1 MEIKKNTKWHILKRL
16 RHGFLTKSIVEEL
29 RTSKTNVLRHIK
41 DLRKAGL
48 VQEFSG
54 GKFTPSKKGYSISPE
69 DFLKMFYR
77 GGVNGVQIVPQETQN
92 EILRYHNL
100 SFSVDILEKP
110 QEIKQEF
117 RSIQLKNNVFYCK
130 SYLNGSVKFHNK
142 KAVLCLSNVY
152 GAEVEEIALK
162 SLEVLENLK
171 KEVAE
176 DGFKLDSLFVCNSQH
191 IADPFNKMAQFIGQK
206 FGACVLVKG
215 EDGGERLTIDY
226 SKGLAEIETENKF
239 SACEDMEKVQTFYTG
254 LLSLSTREIRE
265 KFAK

>member
-1 MEIKKNTKWHILKRL
+1 METKNNTKWLILIKL

-29 RTSKTNVLRHIK
+29 RSTKTNVLRHVK

-48 VQEFSG
+48 VNEFTKG
-54 GKFTPSKKGYSISPE
+54 RFTPTPKGYRISPE
-69 DFLKMFYR
+69 DFIKLVYR
-77 GGVNGVQIVPQETQN
+77 GGGHGVAISPQETTN
-92 EILRYHNL
+92 ELLRYHNL

-110 QEIKQEF
+110 QEIKQDF
-117 RSIQLKNNVFYCK
+117 RTIQLKNNVFYIK
-130 SYLNGSVKFHNK
+130 SYLNGSVKFHNH

-171 KEVAE
+171 KEVLE
-176 DGFKLDSLFVCNSQH
+176 DGFKLDSLYVCNSQH

-215 EDGGERLTIDY
+215 EEGGERLTIDF
-226 SKGLAEIETENKF
+226 SKGLAEIETENKYE
-239 SACEDMEKVQTFYTG
+239 ACEDMEKVQTFYTG
-254 LLSLSTREIRE
+254 LLSLSKREIRE
-265 KFAK
+265 KFS